1 VAKPGRDGFM
11 LNKYLYCVAMKEIHS
26 GSGELLLGLKIVE
39 GAALCSAAQY
49 PDYLV
54 FLIKEGTGTFH
65 ADFGAFD
72 FKGPVLL
79 FSTPLQVIYMQEC
92 KFPDCKVLQ
101 FHGDFYCIEFHRE
114 EVSCNGLLFNNIY
127 IDPVVVLTDKEAVLF
142 DLLLTDLNN
151 ELNEAAPS
159 EIILR
164 AYLQLFLAKSS
175 SIKIKAI
182 TENKDKTEKDEQMDR
197 FKKLLDEH
205 FLTLH
210 KPSDYAAL
218 LAMTPDN
225 LTKRSTRYF
234 RKTPSQLIQERLI
247 LEAKKQLHLT
257 RKSIKEIAWNLK
269 FQDEFYFSRVFKKFT
284 KVSPQ
289 AFRDKTGISI
299 VADRSKN

>member
-1 VAKPGRDGFM
+1 
-11 LNKYLYCVAMKEIHS
+11 MKEIHS
-26 GSGELLLGLKIVE
+26 GSGEFLLRLKAADDVDLCTPVQHPAYTVFFIPE
-39 GAALCSAAQY
+39 GN
-49 PDYLV
+49 
-54 FLIKEGTGTFH
+54 GTYH
-65 ADFGAFD
+65 ADFGVFN

-79 FSTPLQVIYMQEC
+79 FSTPLQLIYMQEC
-92 KFPDCKVLQ
+92 SFLNCKMLQ

-127 IDPVVVLTDKEAVLF
+127 IDPVVVLSDKEAGLF
-142 DLLLTDLNN
+142 DSILTELNN
-151 ELNEAAPS
+151 ELDEAAPS
-159 EIILR
+159 EITLR

-175 SIKIKAI
+175 AIKIKAI
-182 TENKDKTEKDEQMDR
+182 AENKDKAEKDEQMDR
-197 FKKLLDEH
+197 FRKLLDEH

-210 KPSDYAAL
+210 KPSDYAKL
-218 LAMTPDN
+218 LAMTPN
-225 LTKRSTRYF
+225 NFTKRCTRYF
-234 RKTPSQLIQERLI
+234 KKTPSQLIQERLI

-299 VADRSKN
+299 VADRSKY

>member
-1 VAKPGRDGFM
+1 
-11 LNKYLYCVAMKEIHS
+11 MKEIYS
-26 GSGELLLGLKIVE
+26 GSGGLLLGLKVAD
-39 GAALCSAAQY
+39 GAALCTPVQY
-49 PDYLV
+49 PVYTV
-54 FLIKEGTGTFH
+54 FLISEGAGTFH
-65 ADFGAFD
+65 ADFGMFN
-72 FKGPVLL
+72 FEGPVLL
-79 FSTPLQVIYMQEC
+79 FSTPLQVIHMQEC
-92 KFPDCKVLQ
+92 EFLSCRMLQ

-127 IDPVVVLTDKEAVLF
+127 VDPVVTLSDKEARLF
-142 DLLLTDLNN
+142 DLILTDLND
-151 ELNEAAPS
+151 ELNEIAPS

-175 SIKIKAI
+175 AIKLKAI
-182 TENKDKTEKDEQMDR
+182 AKDIDKPEKDEQMNHFR
-197 FKKLLDEH
+197 KLLDEH

-210 KPSDYAAL
+210 KPSDYANL
-218 LAMTPDN
+218 LAITPDN
-225 LTKRSTRYF
+225 LTKRTTRYF
-234 RKTPSQLIQERLI
+234 KKTPSQLIQERLI

-299 VADRSKN
+299 VADRTRY

>member
-1 VAKPGRDGFM
+1 M
-11 LNKYLYCVAMKEIHS
+11 LILALMKEIYS
-26 GSGELLLGLKIVE
+26 GAGGLLLRLRPAE
-39 GAALCSAAQY
+39 GAALCTPLQY
-49 PDYLV
+49 PVYTVILV
-54 FLIKEGTGTFH
+54 NEGAGNFH
-65 ADFGAFD
+65 ADFGVFD

-79 FSTPLQVIYMQEC
+79 FATPLQLIHIQEC
-92 KFPDCKVLQ
+92 TFLKCRMLQ
-101 FHGDFYCIEFHRE
+101 FHGDFYCIEFHRD

-127 IDPVVVLTDKEAVLF
+127 IDPVVVLTDREAQTF
-142 DLLLTDLNN
+142 DAILTDLDT

-175 SIKIKAI
+175 SIKLKAI
-182 TENKDKTEKDEQMDR
+182 AEGTNKAEQDEQMNR
-197 FKKLLDEH
+197 FRKLLDEN

-210 KPSDYAAL
+210 KPSDYAKL

-225 LTKRSTRYF
+225 FTKRISRYF
-234 RKTPSQLIQERLI
+234 KKTPSQMIRERLI

-289 AFRDKTGISI
+289 AFRDQTGISI
-299 VADRSKN
+299 VADRLN

>member
-1 VAKPGRDGFM
+1 
-11 LNKYLYCVAMKEIHS
+11 MKEVYS
-26 GSGELLLGLKIVE
+26 GPGGLLLGLKVANE
-39 GAALCSAAQY
+39 AALCTPAQY
-49 PDYLV
+49 PVYNV
-54 FLIKEGTGTFH
+54 FFIPEGAGAYH
-65 ADFGAFD
+65 ADFGVFN
-72 FKGPVLL
+72 FEGPVLL
-79 FSTPLQVIYMQEC
+79 FSTPLQVIYIQEC
-92 KFPDCKVLQ
+92 KFLNCRMLQ

-127 IDPVVVLTDKEAVLF
+127 IDPLVVLSDKEASLF
-142 DLLLTDLNN
+142 DSLLTDLNN
-151 ELNEAAPS
+151 ELNEPLPS

-175 SIKIKAI
+175 AIKLKAI
-182 TENKDKTEKDEQMDR
+182 AEGADKAGKDEQMER

-210 KPSDYAAL
+210 KPSNYAAL
-218 LAMTPDN
+218 LSMTPDN

-234 RKTPSQLIQERLI
+234 KKTPSQLIQERLV

-257 RKSIKEIAWNLK
+257 RKSIKEIAWGLK

-289 AFRDKTGISI
+289 TFRDKTGISI
-299 VADRSKN
+299 VAGRSDTNDLR

>member
-1 VAKPGRDGFM
+1 
-11 LNKYLYCVAMKEIHS
+11 MKEVYS
-26 GSGELLLGLKIVE
+26 GSGGLLLSLKAVE
-39 GAALCSAAQY
+39 GAALCTPVQY
-49 PDYLV
+49 PVYTV
-54 FLIKEGTGTFH
+54 FLIPEGFGTYH
-65 ADFGAFD
+65 ADFGVFN

-79 FSTPLQVIYMQEC
+79 FSTPLQVIYVEEC
-92 KFPDCKVLQ
+92 KLLNCKMLQ

-127 IDPVVVLTDKEAVLF
+127 IDPVVVLSDKEAGLF
-142 DLLLTDLNN
+142 DSLLTDLDA
-151 ELNEAAPS
+151 ELNEATPS
-159 EIILR
+159 EITLR

-175 SIKIKAI
+175 AIKLKAI
-182 TENKDKTEKDEQMDR
+182 AENKDKAEKDEQMEH

-205 FLTLH
+205 FLSLH

-234 RKTPSQLIQERLI
+234 KKTPSQLIQERLI

-269 FQDEFYFSRVFKKFT
+269 FKDEFYFSRVFKKFT

-299 VADRSKN
+299 VADRSKY

>member
-1 VAKPGRDGFM
+1 
-11 LNKYLYCVAMKEIHS
+11 MKEIHS
-26 GSGELLLGLKIVE
+26 GSDQLLLKLQTAD
-39 GAALCSAAQY
+39 GAALCTPAQY
-49 PDYLV
+49 PVYTV
-54 FLIKEGTGTFH
+54 FFIPEGSGTYH
-65 ADFGAFD
+65 ADFGVFN
-72 FKGPVLL
+72 FQGPVLL
-79 FSTPLQVIYMQEC
+79 FSTPLQVIYIEEC
-92 KFPDCKVLQ
+92 QFLNCKMLQ

-127 IDPVVVLTDKEAVLF
+127 VDPVVVLSDKEAGLF
-142 DLLLTDLNN
+142 DSMLTELND
-151 ELNEAAPS
+151 ELNEAEPS
-159 EIILR
+159 ESILR

-175 SIKIKAI
+175 AIKIKAI
-182 TENKDKTEKDEQMDR
+182 AENKDKTEKDEQMER

-210 KPSDYAAL
+210 KPSDYASL

-225 LTKRSTRYF
+225 LTKRSVRYF
-234 RKTPSQLIQERLI
+234 KKTASQLIQERLM

-299 VADRSKN
+299 VADLSKY

>member
-1 VAKPGRDGFM
+1 M
-11 LNKYLYCVAMKEIHS
+11 LKLQTVD
-26 GSGELLLGLKIVE
+26 
-39 GAALCSAAQY
+39 GAALCTPAQY
-49 PDYLV
+49 PVYTV
-54 FLIKEGTGTFH
+54 FFIPEGSGTYH
-65 ADFGAFD
+65 ADFGVFN
-72 FKGPVLL
+72 FQGPVLL
-79 FSTPLQVIYMQEC
+79 FSTPLQVIYIEEC
-92 KFPDCKVLQ
+92 EFLNCKMLQ

-127 IDPVVVLTDKEAVLF
+127 IDPVVVLSDKEAGLF
-142 DLLLTDLNN
+142 DSMLTELND
-151 ELNEAAPS
+151 ELNEAEPS
-159 EIILR
+159 ESILR

-175 SIKIKAI
+175 AIKIKAI
-182 TENKDKTEKDEQMDR
+182 AENKDKTEKDEQMER
-197 FKKLLDEH
+197 FKKLLDEN

-210 KPSDYAAL
+210 KPSDYAGL

-225 LTKRSTRYF
+225 LTKRSVRYF
-234 RKTPSQLIQERLI
+234 KKTPSQLIQERLM

-299 VADRSKN
+299 VADLSKY